1 MTNLDSILKNRDI
14 TLLTKFHIV
23 KDMVF
28 PVAIHGCES
37 WTIKKTEHQRID
49 ALQLWCWRR
58 LSYSR
63 RLNQSLEELIL
74 KLKLQNFIHMMQRT
88 DSLENALMLGEDWR
102 QEEKETTE
110 HEMVGWHHLLEGI
123 SLSKLLEL
131 VMDRT
136 AWHAAVH
143 GVAKSWT
150 QLKDWTKLIVML
162 KLTSYG

>member
-63 RLNQSLEELIL
+63 RSNQSLEGLIL
-74 KLKLQNFIHMMQRT
+74 KQKLQNFIHMMQRT
-88 DSLENALMLGEDWR
+88 DSLENALMLGKIEGRRRRR
-102 QEEKETTE
+102 QQS
-110 HEMVGWHHLLEGI
+110 MRWLDGI
-123 SLSKLLEL
+123 TDLME
-131 VMDRT
+131 
-136 AWHAAVH
+136 
-143 GVAKSWT
+143 
-150 QLKDWTKLIVML
+150 
-162 KLTSYG
+162 